1 VVDRD
6 PSRDE
11 LVEGRPAGGRYLQ
24 RPLDELDLCVDRCG
38 EHEVEDRLEPSCS
51 RSTRPTR
58 PNEALPVSCAASPAS
73 LPISASRANEAI
85 GAELRIAAETVRT
98 HIRKAMAKLDADT
111 RTQAVATALRQSLI
125 S

>member
-1 VVDRD
+1 
-6 PSRDE
+6 
-11 LVEGRPAGGRYLQ
+11 
-24 RPLDELDLCVDRCG
+24 
-38 EHEVEDRLEPSCS
+38 VEDRLEHETIIARSSALDRCRSSIRSRTSGSPSRS

-85 GAELRIAAETVRT
+85 GAELGIAAETVRT
-98 HIRKAMAKLDADT
+98 NIRKAMAKLDADT